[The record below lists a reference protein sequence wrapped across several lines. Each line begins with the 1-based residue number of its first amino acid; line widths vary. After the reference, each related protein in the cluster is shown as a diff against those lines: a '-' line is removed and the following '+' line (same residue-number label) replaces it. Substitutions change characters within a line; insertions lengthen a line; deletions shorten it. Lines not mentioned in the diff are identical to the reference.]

1 MFFPPEILPQSES
14 PMRKLPHFLTLATAV
29 LFVAAC
35 DSTTSTPAP
44 APKPS
49 SGGPA
54 KPEVALAGT
63 TASQAYQAMFKQD
76 EVDASNPMGARLQS
90 LKSADATLRNTYAAD
105 PSDSRAAFA
114 LAITSL
120 SLKLNDMAGTMDRA
134 QANGLKIGG
143 GSSTFGTS
151 SDEVATDLPALA
163 RAVSDPAKAPLV
175 HEIQDS
181 LETLLLPTMDEAVE
195 LLSKA
200 WSDPSFEFRVAIDP
214 VEFPGDTLVIDRSDV
229 GFALSI
235 LQAVRAQVRWLV
247 SYDFDIDQA
256 GSYAWIDTLGNWEID
271 GEAGISP
278 AQNAALNKLKA
289 LADPNSSF
297 LTVRDS
303 KKSLLASVPGE
314 FLAALRRSREAA
326 ILAYSLKPGSEN
338 HIQTITSTADR
349 DEFLRV
355 VDSAIRLFSGPT
367 TTTLYARATCKDTSW
382 WVNSLNGNQPT
393 AGGYSTTFK
402 RTTVLFFDEGCG
414 DYSDDYV
421 YGTITGSWETHT
433 RTIELS
439 TRSQKVVMDLSK
451 LVSLPDLKVF
461 LPRYTWNATSDW
473 SAHGPVSFV
482 SASGAS
488 VLPETIDSVFE
499 MSGYDAVKPLI
510 TWADPTFGGVFP
522 QLTTSAAVMELFRM
536 ATEDESVSPAIA
548 ARGPLS
554 LY

>member
-1 MFFPPEILPQSES
+1 
-14 PMRKLPHFLTLATAV
+14 MRKPPHFLTLATAV

-44 APKPS
+44 APNPS
-49 SGGPA
+49 SSGPA

-76 EVDASNPMGARLQS
+76 DVDAANPMGARLQS

-143 GSSTFGTS
+143 GSSTFGTTS
-151 SDEVATDLPALA
+151 ENVATDLPALA

-181 LETLLLPTMDEAVE
+181 LENLLLPTMDEAID
-195 LLSKA
+195 LMGKA
-200 WSDPSFEFRVAIDP
+200 WSDPSFEFRVSIDP
-214 VEFPGDTLVIDRSDV
+214 DGFPGDTLVIDRSDV

-247 SYDFDIDQA
+247 SYDFDFDQA
-256 GSYAWIDTLGNWEID
+256 GSYTWLDTLGNWDVD
-271 GEAGISP
+271 GAAISP
-278 AQNAALNKLKA
+278 AQDAALGKLKSLVA
-289 LADPNSSF
+289 PNSSF
-297 LTVRDS
+297 LTVRAS
-303 KKSLLASVPGE
+303 KKDLLASVPVE
-314 FLAALRRSREAA
+314 FLAALKRSREAA
-326 ILAYSLKPGSEN
+326 ILAYTLKAGTEN
-338 HIQTITSTADR
+338 HIPTITTSADR
-349 DEFLRV
+349 DEFVRV
-355 VDSAIRLFSGPT
+355 VDTAIRLFSGPT
-367 TTTLYARATCKDTSW
+367 TTTLYSRATCKDTSW
-382 WVNSLNGNQPT
+382 YVSSWNGTPT
-393 AGGYSTTFK
+393 TEGYSTTF
-402 RTTVLFFDEGCG
+402 RRNTVLFFEEGCG
-414 DYSDDYV
+414 DYAYDYV
-421 YGTITGSWETHT
+421 STPVGWESHT

-439 TRSQKVVMDLSK
+439 SRSQKVVMDLSK

-482 SASGAS
+482 SASGRS

-499 MSGYDAVKPLI
+499 ASGFDAVKPLI
-510 TWADPTFGGVFP
+510 TWEDPTFGGVFP
-522 QLTTSAAVMELFRM
+522 QLTTSADVMELFRK
-536 ATEDESVSPAIA
+536 ATEDESVSPALA